1 MREPSKKNRS
11 HASQMSDM
19 ATVFVSGIRSLDAD
33 ALLSAFNMESSLL
46 DANINAIAS
55 LFNRELHFINVND
68 EDYVRLVCDA
78 RSTGERWKARTR
90 DMKGQFCRTKYQ
102 ANVVW
107 GWSHRIYDWT
117 VVLPWSFGQ
126 MLAPLAAQINS
137 VACKDT
143 HNLRRK
149 GCEQLAKAPG
159 KHDRP
164 VVDAVRPA
172 PHHVGPVL

>member
-1 MREPSKKNRS
+1 
-11 HASQMSDM
+11 MSDV

-33 ALLSAFNMESSLL
+33 ALLSAFNMEPSLL
-46 DANINAIAS
+46 DANINAIAT

-78 RSTGERWKARTR
+78 RLTGERWKARTR

-126 MLAPLAAQINS
+126 MPAPLVYCQSACSRSLSHYQGPSAASHGTAQS
-137 VACKDT
+137 LCS
-143 HNLRRK
+143 
-149 GCEQLAKAPG
+149 
-159 KHDRP
+159 RP
-164 VVDAVRPA
+164 QSRALEKWWGAFALSRVEFEF
-172 PHHVGPVL
+172 